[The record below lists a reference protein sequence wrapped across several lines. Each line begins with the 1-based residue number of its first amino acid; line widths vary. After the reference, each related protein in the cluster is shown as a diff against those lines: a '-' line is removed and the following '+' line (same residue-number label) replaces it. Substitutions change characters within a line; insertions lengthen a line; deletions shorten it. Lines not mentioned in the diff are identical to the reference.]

1 MRRFLFSSVLACAA
15 ASLVCSSPRSD
26 PPEPGDERPM
36 KDPFTP
42 HDLGDPAAA
51 WTHAELTADEQAVA
65 DRGRDV
71 GTSRATH
78 DAFGAAGAELA
89 VKAAKAAAAAA
100 AAAQRLG
107 TAGRGATGA
116 VP

>member
-15 ASLVCSSPRSD
+15 ASLVCSSPGSSL
-26 PPEPGDERPM
+26 PESGDERPM

-42 HDLGDPAAA
+42 YDIGDASAA
-51 WTHAELTADEQAVA
+51 WTHAELTSEEQAVA
-65 DRGRDV
+65 ERGRDV
-71 GTSRATH
+71 GVFPVTH

-89 VKAAKAAAAAA
+89 VKAAGAT
-100 AAAQRLG
+100 AAQRLG
-107 TAGRGATGA
+107 TAGRGATGV